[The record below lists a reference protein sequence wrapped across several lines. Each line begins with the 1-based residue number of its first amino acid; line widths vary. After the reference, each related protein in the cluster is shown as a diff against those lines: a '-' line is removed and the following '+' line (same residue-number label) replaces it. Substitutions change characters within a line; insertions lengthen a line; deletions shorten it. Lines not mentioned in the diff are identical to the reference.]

1 MMKQRTRW
9 MIALTVTVTLLLALL
24 YGCQASAAPA
34 IEPSKSIESQAPE
47 TVEIMATAPERTEA
61 AVTELPENGTEATQ
75 ATDNM
80 ESAQATEAPT
90 EAPTEATDATT
101 EPEAPSSP
109 KPDDPKPTEPKATE
123 PKPTAPKPT
132 EAKPSPAQP
141 KPTQPKPTEPKPI
154 TPTPTQ
160 PKPTEPK
167 PTEPKPTNPPH
178 SHSWSAWTQT
188 TAPTCSSAGEETRR
202 CSCGAKE
209 SRSVAATG
217 NHSWSETAPTC
228 TATGVKT
235 CKTCGKTESTAALG
249 HNWVHHDEEVEYLPV
264 LTCYCGMRF
273 IGKPG
278 DDSEAYAAWNI
289 HANLSNDLDY
299 LDEHAGYEG
308 HEERFVINSAYDVCS
323 RCGATNP

>member
-1 MMKQRTRW
+1 MKRRNQW
-9 MIALTVTVTLLLALL
+9 IALAVTGALLLALL
-24 YGCQASAAPA
+24 YGCQASNTPLNVPGSTEVPVTERTADTTAA
-34 IEPSKSIESQAPE
+34 
-47 TVEIMATAPERTEA
+47 TEA
-61 AVTELPENGTEATQ
+61 AATELPEIIMEATQ
-75 ATDNM
+75 ATDNT

-90 EAPTEATDATT
+90 EATTETTDATT

-109 KPDDPKPTEPKATE
+109 KPADSKPTEPKAAEPKPTTPKPTEPK
-123 PKPTAPKPT
+123 PTTPT
-132 EAKPSPAQP
+132 S
-141 KPTQPKPTEPKPI
+141 TQPKPTEPKPI

-160 PKPTEPK
+160 PK

-188 TAPTCSSAGEETRR
+188 TAPTCSAAGEETRR

-249 HNWVHHDEEVEYLPV
+249 HDWVHHDEEGWWQEEV
-264 LTCYCGMRF
+264 TCWCGAKF
-273 IGKPG
+273 YDTYGVPG
-278 DDSEAYAAWNI
+278 SAYAAYEKHWN
-289 HANLSNDLDY
+289 SLDR
-299 LDEHAGYEG
+299 
-308 HEERFVINSAYDVCS
+308 EERDNNHGGYQVWDNWVVINAAYDVCS
-323 RCGATNP
+323 RCGATRP

>member
-1 MMKQRTRW
+1 MMKRRNQW
-9 MIALTVTVTLLLALL
+9 VALTVTVALLLALL
-24 YGCQASAAPA
+24 HGCQASNTPLNVPGSTEVPVTERTADTTAA
-34 IEPSKSIESQAPE
+34 
-47 TVEIMATAPERTEA
+47 TEA
-61 AVTELPENGTEATQ
+61 AATELPEIIMEATQ
-75 ATDNM
+75 ATDNT

-109 KPDDPKPTEPKATE
+109 KPADSKPTEPKATE
-123 PKPTAPKPT
+123 PKPTTPKPT
-132 EAKPSPAQP
+132 TPT
-141 KPTQPKPTEPKPI
+141 PTQPKPTEPKPI

-160 PKPTEPK
+160 PK

-188 TAPTCSSAGEETRR
+188 TAPTCSAAGEETRR

-249 HNWVHHDEEVEYLPV
+249 HDWLHYDEEGHWQPII
-264 LTCYCGMRF
+264 TCYCGKVF
-273 IGKPG
+273 YSV
-278 DDSEAYAAWNI
+278 DDWSK
-289 HANLSNDLDY
+289 HNDENWS
-299 LDEHAGYEG
+299 DEHAGYEV
-308 HEERFVINSAYDVCS
+308 HDDWIVDKPAYDVCS

>member
-1 MMKQRTRW
+1 MKRRNQW
-9 MIALTVTVTLLLALL
+9 IALAVTGALLLALL
-24 YGCQASAAPA
+24 YGCQASNTPLNVPGSTEVPVTERTADTTAA
-34 IEPSKSIESQAPE
+34 
-47 TVEIMATAPERTEA
+47 TEA
-61 AVTELPENGTEATQ
+61 AATELPEIIMEATQ
-75 ATDNM
+75 ATDNT

-90 EAPTEATDATT
+90 EATTETTDATT

-109 KPDDPKPTEPKATE
+109 KPADSKPTEPKAAEPKPTTPKPTEPK
-123 PKPTAPKPT
+123 PTTPT
-132 EAKPSPAQP
+132 S
-141 KPTQPKPTEPKPI
+141 TQPKPTEPKPI

-249 HNWVHHDEEVEYLPV
+249 HDWLHHDEEGWWQGE
-264 LTCYCGMRF
+264 LTCYCGAKF
-273 IGKPG
+273 YDTYGAPGSCYEAWKSHFFSYIDDEEELDKHSGYQDWSNWIVIKP
-278 DDSEAYAAWNI
+278 
-289 HANLSNDLDY
+289 
-299 LDEHAGYEG
+299 
-308 HEERFVINSAYDVCS
+308 AYDVCS

>member
-1 MMKQRTRW
+1 MKQRTRW

-167 PTEPKPTNPPH
+167 PTNPPH

-249 HNWVHHDEEVEYLPV
+249 HDWLHYDEEGHWQPII
-264 LTCYCGMRF
+264 TCYCGKVF
-273 IGKPG
+273 YSV
-278 DDSEAYAAWNI
+278 DDWSK
-289 HANLSNDLDY
+289 HNDENWS
-299 LDEHAGYEG
+299 DEHAGYEV
-308 HEERFVINSAYDVCS
+308 HDDWIVDKPAYDVCS